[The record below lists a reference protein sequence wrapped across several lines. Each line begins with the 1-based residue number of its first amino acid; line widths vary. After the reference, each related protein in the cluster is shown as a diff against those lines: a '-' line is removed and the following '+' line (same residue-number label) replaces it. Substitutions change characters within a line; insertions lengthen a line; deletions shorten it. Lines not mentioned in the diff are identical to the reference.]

1 MVLKMIVVVPT
12 IMMMIPMQC
21 NGGGNDV
28 WLPATGGQLPLVL
41 PPLGLDAL
49 GVHPLVVIIDELL
62 AVVDSRLLLVPVEA
76 QALKAVVALPLLSVE
91 CRWWC
96 PRRMISFR
104 VSPFLSPLQLQAS
117 CLHT

>member
-28 WLPATGGQLPLVL
+28 WLPATGGQLPLDL

-49 GVHPLVVIIDELL
+49 GVLHPLVVIVDELL
-62 AVVDSRLLLVPVEA
+62 AVVDSCLLLVPVEA

-91 CRWWC
+91 CR
-96 PRRMISFR
+96 
-104 VSPFLSPLQLQAS
+104 
-117 CLHT
+117 